1 MSQTD
6 ITVILTVYN
15 QRPESIETSMRS
27 VAAQTGCT
35 YQLLVADDHS
45 SESFEDEA
53 TALASELGI
62 SNFTYVRHPENVQT
76 VRNILH
82 ALPYAEGQFIKA
94 LGAGDAL
101 YDESTLAAI
110 VAFCRDNDVHAGFGD
125 IVIDLPDRP
134 SSGAP
139 KRPECYPPEGCCGH
153 RDLLLMQ
160 LSTAD
165 WIPDCCQ
172 FFEKRRLEELLALLA
187 ETYEV
192 RYCEDFAETI
202 ALLDG
207 DVHHLHRP
215 ILLYEWGTG
224 ISTGGSIE
232 SRKRLYADHE
242 RLYRRLHEAHPDD
255 SSYRSAYGK
264 FKLRQFLALKTPLYP
279 LLQKIVAKGYTKAAD
294 A

>member
-94 LGAGDAL
+94 LGNRRRAL
-101 YDESTLAAI
+101 RRE
-110 VAFCRDNDVHAGFGD
+110 HAG
-125 IVIDLPDRP
+125 
-134 SSGAP
+134 S
-139 KRPECYPPEGCCGH
+139 H
-153 RDLLLMQ
+153 RGILQ
-160 LSTAD
+160 G
-165 WIPDCCQ
+165 Q
-172 FFEKRRLEELLALLA
+172 RRSCRLR
-187 ETYEV
+187 
-192 RYCEDFAETI
+192 RYR
-202 ALLDG
+202 
-207 DVHHLHRP
+207 H
-215 ILLYEWGTG
+215 
-224 ISTGGSIE
+224 
-232 SRKRLYADHE
+232 
-242 RLYRRLHEAHPDD
+242 
-255 SSYRSAYGK
+255 
-264 FKLRQFLALKTPLYP
+264 
-279 LLQKIVAKGYTKAAD
+279 
-294 A
+294 

>member
-134 SSGAP
+134 ILWRSETAGV
-139 KRPECYPPEGCCGH
+139 
-153 RDLLLMQ
+153 
-160 LSTAD
+160 LS
-165 WIPDCCQ
+165 P
-172 FFEKRRLEELLALLA
+172 RRLLRPSRPSSHAALNGRLDSWLLPVFR
-187 ETYEV
+187 ET
-192 RYCEDFAETI
+192 T
-202 ALLDG
+202 L
-207 DVHHLHRP
+207 
-215 ILLYEWGTG
+215 
-224 ISTGGSIE
+224 GGAARS
-232 SRKRLYADHE
+232 SRRNL
-242 RLYRRLHEAHPDD
+242 
-255 SSYRSAYGK
+255 
-264 FKLRQFLALKTPLYP
+264 
-279 LLQKIVAKGYTKAAD
+279 
-294 A
+294 

>member
-134 SSGAP
+134 SYGRNGRSVIPP
-139 KRPECYPPEGCCGH
+139 KAAAAIETFFSCSSQRPTGFLAAASFSRNDAWRSCSLFSPKPMKYA
-153 RDLLLMQ
+153 
-160 LSTAD
+160 TAR
-165 WIPDCCQ
+165 I
-172 FFEKRRLEELLALLA
+172 
-187 ETYEV
+187 
-192 RYCEDFAETI
+192 
-202 ALLDG
+202 
-207 DVHHLHRP
+207 
-215 ILLYEWGTG
+215 
-224 ISTGGSIE
+224 
-232 SRKRLYADHE
+232 SRK
-242 RLYRRLHEAHPDD
+242 P
-255 SSYRSAYGK
+255 
-264 FKLRQFLALKTPLYP
+264 
-279 LLQKIVAKGYTKAAD
+279 
-294 A
+294 

>member
-45 SESFEDEA
+45 SESFEDET

-62 SNFTYVRHPENVQT
+62 TNFTYVRHPENVQT

-101 YDESTLAAI
+101 YDESTLADI

-134 SSGAP
+134 SYGAP

-165 WIPDCCQ
+165 WIPGCCQ

-242 RLYRRLHEAHPDD
+242 RLYRRLREAHPDD
-255 SSYRSAYGK
+255 PSYRSAYSK

>member
-125 IVIDLPDRP
+125 IVIDLPGRSVIPPKAAAAIETFFSCSSQRP
-134 SSGAP
+134 TGFLAAASFSRNDAWRSCSLFSP
-139 KRPECYPPEGCCGH
+139 KPMKYA
-153 RDLLLMQ
+153 
-160 LSTAD
+160 TAR
-165 WIPDCCQ
+165 I
-172 FFEKRRLEELLALLA
+172 
-187 ETYEV
+187 
-192 RYCEDFAETI
+192 
-202 ALLDG
+202 
-207 DVHHLHRP
+207 
-215 ILLYEWGTG
+215 
-224 ISTGGSIE
+224 
-232 SRKRLYADHE
+232 SRK
-242 RLYRRLHEAHPDD
+242 P
-255 SSYRSAYGK
+255 
-264 FKLRQFLALKTPLYP
+264 
-279 LLQKIVAKGYTKAAD
+279 
-294 A
+294 

>member
-134 SSGAP
+134 SYGAP
-139 KRPECYPPEGCCGH
+139 KRPECYPPKAAAAIETFFSCSSQRPTGFLAAASFSRNDAWRSCS
-153 RDLLLMQ
+153 LFSPKPMKYA
-160 LSTAD
+160 TAR
-165 WIPDCCQ
+165 I
-172 FFEKRRLEELLALLA
+172 
-187 ETYEV
+187 
-192 RYCEDFAETI
+192 
-202 ALLDG
+202 
-207 DVHHLHRP
+207 
-215 ILLYEWGTG
+215 
-224 ISTGGSIE
+224 
-232 SRKRLYADHE
+232 SRK
-242 RLYRRLHEAHPDD
+242 P
-255 SSYRSAYGK
+255 
-264 FKLRQFLALKTPLYP
+264 
-279 LLQKIVAKGYTKAAD
+279 
-294 A
+294 

>member
-125 IVIDLPDRP
+125 IVIDLPIAPPMALRNGRSVIPPKAAAAIETFFSCSSQRP
-134 SSGAP
+134 TGFLAAASFSRNDAWRSCSLFSP
-139 KRPECYPPEGCCGH
+139 KPMKYA
-153 RDLLLMQ
+153 
-160 LSTAD
+160 TAR
-165 WIPDCCQ
+165 I
-172 FFEKRRLEELLALLA
+172 
-187 ETYEV
+187 
-192 RYCEDFAETI
+192 
-202 ALLDG
+202 
-207 DVHHLHRP
+207 
-215 ILLYEWGTG
+215 
-224 ISTGGSIE
+224 
-232 SRKRLYADHE
+232 SRK
-242 RLYRRLHEAHPDD
+242 P
-255 SSYRSAYGK
+255 
-264 FKLRQFLALKTPLYP
+264 
-279 LLQKIVAKGYTKAAD
+279 
-294 A
+294 

>member
-134 SSGAP
+134 SYGAP

-153 RDLLLMQ
+153 RD
-160 LSTAD
+160 
-165 WIPDCCQ
+165 
-172 FFEKRRLEELLALLA
+172 
-187 ETYEV
+187 
-192 RYCEDFAETI
+192 
-202 ALLDG
+202 
-207 DVHHLHRP
+207 
-215 ILLYEWGTG
+215 IL
-224 ISTGGSIE
+224 IM
-232 SRKRLYADHE
+232 
-242 RLYRRLHEAHPDD
+242 
-255 SSYRSAYGK
+255 
-264 FKLRQFLALKTPLYP
+264 
-279 LLQKIVAKGYTKAAD
+279 KI
-294 A
+294 